1 MSDWRHS
8 GVLAVLLL
16 IAGCGDGGRPAGD
29 DKLQVESAAPVQEQ
43 VLRSETVSAVF
54 TGWDTGDYVWARLS
68 IAGREPVGVWSG
80 PSPIDLFLDSHVGKQ
95 FTLTLQTIRT
105 DLPEAGG
112 ATEVRRISA
121 ARMGDLTAETWW
133 KSLSPKQRQDAQ
145 LSLAG
150 VLEPRFPLEDQ

>member
-1 MSDWRHS
+1 MSDFKHS
-8 GVLAVLLL
+8 GLVAALLL
-16 IAGCGDGGRPAGD
+16 IAGCGDGGRPAGN

-68 IAGREPVGVWSG
+68 IEGREPFGAWAG
-80 PSPIDLFLDSHVGKQ
+80 PSPIDLFLDSHTGKQ

-105 DLPEAGG
+105 DVPEAGG

-121 ARMGDLTAETWW
+121 ARIGDLTAETWW
-133 KSLSPKQRQDAQ
+133 QSLSPKQRQDAQ

-150 VLEPRFPLEDQ
+150 VLEPRFVPEDQ